1 MREPAFISNGLAEI
15 IRLVIPVLILF
26 GLVNWTGEQV
36 AGIMAL
42 VSFVATFVATL
53 FTRTNTVSV
62 PTANDQIVEAL
73 KSSPSVTVKEI
84 VEKVEAKN
92 ATE

>member
-15 IRLVIPVLILF
+15 IRLIIPVLILF

-62 PTANDQIVEAL
+62 PTANEQIQEGINSPQGTTVAQVVQRVE
-73 KSSPSVTVKEI
+73 
-84 VEKVEAKN
+84 N
-92 ATE
+92 AN